1 MKSFHTIINLAGEGG
16 ANFMLIKDIFAIF
29 VFIQQE
35 TKMRIFK
42 RIALTAALFLIASV
56 SSLAVFNEKDLAQ
69 TLQVLRFELRKAYI
83 EMERNQMSFESQDDQ
98 QHEELVH
105 LIQSCNELSLMLYS
119 QKQDF
124 TFDLTYALQQVTDQY
139 HNFTQSRMPYD
150 NIISYLNVEIDR
162 YDRLVM
168 ALKVLPPELVELP
181 DSLGGPALLDSLAST
196 LQSHIL
202 PNDSYADVHS
212 DDPEHSGHNHFVGLE
227 EEHEHD
233 SFHLDSLSQVAR
245 DSCLSYSTRLLK
257 MFTDIRDH
265 MIEDNEYYETTDKRL
280 KEAYD
285 YAQERYKMVQKKIF
299 IDGQDNFWKI
309 LTHVKS
315 YASRAAKDFSDK
327 YGRAYFTDVKSEW
340 RGPMVIGF
348 SFMVLIYLAIATLLS
363 MLIVKMLMRRVKF
376 FRTERFRKREAA
388 IFMLGAAILFVV
400 VIAVAKNISLTS
412 HFFTMA
418 AGLLIEFA
426 LLLIAVLTSLLIRH
440 DSKQLN
446 YGMRIYTPIMLMGLL
461 VITFRIIFIPNSLIA
476 LIFPPLLIAFGF
488 WQWASIHRNGP
499 KVPKSDNSYAIA
511 SFVVTAITFVIS
523 IVGYSLLGL
532 QVYIWWIF
540 QLTVLQLIVACDDL
554 LKKYRHKRVDILVR
568 AYRLKHQND
577 VGKDKGAFI
586 LVTWLYDLVE
596 MVLIPV
602 LYLLSIP
609 FCLYM
614 ASEVFDLTEICMDM
628 FFYPFFNYEYLHLSV
643 SKMVLAAGLFY
654 VFKYICYVARA
665 LYRIYK
671 LRKTLRQT
679 GASMIRENELN
690 LTLANNVIGIL
701 AWGTYFIV
709 TISLLNIPTKSLSVI
724 TAGLAAGL
732 GFAMKDILNNFFY
745 GVQLMSGRLRVGDYI
760 ECDGI
765 RGKVDNITYQST
777 QIEAVDGSI
786 MAFPNSSLFAKNF
799 KNLTRNNSYEFLG
812 LPVGVAYGTD
822 VVHAR
827 KVILKALAPLC
838 KPDKFGRQVVEEK
851 YGIQV
856 VLSGF
861 GDSSVDLVVKQYVLV
876 EQRTGYIAAANERIY
891 NALNEAGIEIP
902 FPQRDVNIRQVL
914 TSDNK

>member
-1 MKSFHTIINLAGEGG
+1 
-16 ANFMLIKDIFAIF
+16 MLIKDIFAIF

-69 TLQVLRFELRKAYI
+69 TLQVLRYELRKAYI
-83 EMERNQMSFESQDDQ
+83 EMEKNQMSFESQDDQ

-139 HNFTQSRMPYD
+139 HSFTQSRMPYD

-202 PNDSYADVHS
+202 PNDSYTDAHS
-212 DDPEHSGHNHFVGLE
+212 DDPEHAGHNHFAGLE
-227 EEHEHD
+227 EEHEHGT
-233 SFHLDSLSQVAR
+233 FHLDSLSQVAR
-245 DSCLSYSTRLLK
+245 DSCLFYSTRLLK

-299 IDGQDNFWKI
+299 IEGQDNFWKI
-309 LTHVKS
+309 LTHVRS
-315 YASRAAKDFSDK
+315 YASRAAKDFNDK
-327 YGRAYFTDVKSEW
+327 YGRAYFTDVKSDW

-363 MLIVKMLMRRVKF
+363 MLIVKMLMRRVKY

-446 YGMRIYTPIMLMGLL
+446 YGMRIYTPIMLMGLV

-577 VGKDKGAFI
+577 VGKDKGSFI

-822 VVHAR
+822 VDHAR

-856 VLSGF
+856 VLNGF
-861 GDSSVDLVVKQYVLV
+861 GDSSVDLVVKQYILV

-902 FPQRDVNIRQVL
+902 FPQRDLNIRQMP
-914 TSDNK
+914 TMDK

>member
-1 MKSFHTIINLAGEGG
+1 
-16 ANFMLIKDIFAIF
+16 MLIKDIFAIF

-69 TLQVLRFELRKAYI
+69 TLQVLRYELRKAYI
-83 EMERNQMSFESQDDQ
+83 EMEKNQMSFESQDDQ

-139 HNFTQSRMPYD
+139 HSFTQSRMPYD

-202 PNDSYADVHS
+202 PNDSYTDAHS
-212 DDPEHSGHNHFVGLE
+212 DDPEHAGHNHFAGLE
-227 EEHEHD
+227 EEHEHGT
-233 SFHLDSLSQVAR
+233 FHLDSLSQVAR
-245 DSCLSYSTRLLK
+245 DSCLFYSTRLLK

-299 IDGQDNFWKI
+299 IEGQDNFWKI
-309 LTHVKS
+309 LTHVRS
-315 YASRAAKDFSDK
+315 YASRAAKDFNDK
-327 YGRAYFTDVKSEW
+327 YGRAYFTDVKSDW

-363 MLIVKMLMRRVKF
+363 MLIVKMLMRRVKY

-446 YGMRIYTPIMLMGLL
+446 YGMRIYTPIMLMGLV

-577 VGKDKGAFI
+577 VGKDKGSFI

-822 VVHAR
+822 VDHAR

-856 VLSGF
+856 VLNGF
-861 GDSSVDLVVKQYVLV
+861 GDSSVDLVVKQYILV
-876 EQRTGYIAAANERIY
+876 EQRTGYIATANERIY

-902 FPQRDVNIRQVL
+902 FPQRDLNIRQMP
-914 TSDNK
+914 TMDK

>member
-1 MKSFHTIINLAGEGG
+1 MS
-16 ANFMLIKDIFAIF
+16 
-29 VFIQQE
+29 
-35 TKMRIFK
+35 IFK
-42 RIALTAALFLIASV
+42 KLVLTVAALLVASAP
-56 SSLAVFNEKDLAQ
+56 LWAVFNEKNLTQ
-69 TLQVLRFELRKAYI
+69 TLQVLRYELCKAYQ
-83 EMERNQMSFESQDDQ
+83 EMERNQMSFESQDDR
-98 QHEELVH
+98 QHEELVQ

-124 TFDLTYALQQVTDQY
+124 TFDLTYALQRVTDQY
-139 HNFTQSRMPYD
+139 HNFTESRMPYD
-150 NIISYLNVEIDR
+150 NIISYLEVEIDR

-181 DSLGGPALLDSLAST
+181 DSLGPSLLDSLTAT
-196 LQSHIL
+196 LQNHVL
-202 PNDSYADVHS
+202 PNDSYSEAHS
-212 DDPEHSGHNHFVGLE
+212 DDPEHSGHKHFGLFVE
-227 EEHEHD
+227 DEGHSHD
-233 SFHLDSLSQVAR
+233 SFTLDSLSQVAR
-245 DSCLSYSTRLLK
+245 DSCLFYSTKLLK
-257 MFTDIRDH
+257 MFTDLRDH
-265 MIEDNEYYETTDKRL
+265 LIEDNEYYETTNKRL

-285 YAQERYKMVQKKIF
+285 YAQSRYKLVQKKIF
-299 IDGQDNFWKI
+299 VEGQDNYWTI
-309 LTHVKS
+309 LTHLKS
-315 YASRAAKDFSDK
+315 YSQRAAKDFNDK

-348 SFMVLIYLAIATLLS
+348 SFVVLVYLAIATLLS
-363 MLIVKMLMRRVKF
+363 MLIVKLLMRRVKV
-376 FRTERFRKREAA
+376 FRTEWFQKREAA
-388 IFMLGAAILFVV
+388 IFMLGAAILFVFV
-400 VIAVAKNISLTS
+400 IVIARNLSSTS

-440 DSKQLN
+440 DSKQIN
-446 YGMRIYTPIMLMGLL
+446 YGLRIYTPIMLMGLL

-488 WQWASIHRNGP
+488 WQWASIHSNGP
-499 KVPKSDNSYAIA
+499 KVPKSDNSYAVA
-511 SFVVTAITFVIS
+511 SFVITVVTLVIA

-532 QVYIWWIF
+532 QIYIWWIF
-540 QLTVLQLIVACDDL
+540 QLTVLQLIVACDDI
-554 LKKYRHKRVDILVR
+554 LKKYRRTRVDIRVR
-568 AYRLKHQND
+568 AYRLRHHSNL
-577 VGKDKGAFI
+577 GKDKGSYI

-596 MVLIPV
+596 MVCIPL

-609 FCLYM
+609 LCLYM

-643 SKMVLAAGLFY
+643 SKIVLAVGLFY

-671 LRKTLRQT
+671 LRKTMRQAGT
-679 GASMIRENELN
+679 SMIRENELN

-701 AWGTYFIV
+701 VWGSYFIV

-760 ECDGI
+760 ECDGV
-765 RGKVDNITYQST
+765 RGKVENITYQST
-777 QIEAVDGSI
+777 QIEATDGSI

-799 KNLTRNNSYEFLG
+799 KNLTRNHSYEFLG

-822 VVHAR
+822 VER
-827 KVILKALAPLC
+827 TREVIVKALEPLR
-838 KPDKFGRQVVEEK
+838 KSDKFGRSVIDEK

-856 VLSGF
+856 VLNGF

-891 NALNEAGIEIP
+891 NALNDNNIEIP
-902 FPQRDVNIRQVL
+902 FPQRDINIRQVPAA
-914 TSDNK
+914 TSNEGK

>member
-1 MKSFHTIINLAGEGG
+1 
-16 ANFMLIKDIFAIF
+16 
-29 VFIQQE
+29 
-35 TKMRIFK
+35 MRLFK
-42 RIALTAALFLIASV
+42 RIILTLAGLLIV
-56 SSLAVFNEKDLAQ
+56 SAPSWGVFNEKDLAQ
-69 TLQVLRFELRKAYI
+69 TLQVLRYELRKAYI
-83 EMERNQMSFESQDDQ
+83 EMEKSQVSYESQDDR

-150 NIISYLNVEIDR
+150 NIISYLDVEIDR

-168 ALKVLPPELVELP
+168 ALKVLPPELIELP
-181 DSLGGPALLDSLAST
+181 DSLGGSSLLDSLAST
-196 LQSHIL
+196 LQTHIL
-202 PNDSYADVHS
+202 PNDSYTDAHAG
-212 DDPEHSGHNHFVGLE
+212 DPAHAGHNHFVGLE
-227 EEHEHD
+227 DEHEHG

-245 DSCLSYSTRLLK
+245 DSCLFYSTRLLK

-265 MIEDNEYYETTDKRL
+265 MIEDNEYYDTTDKRL

-299 IDGQDNFWKI
+299 IEGQDNFWTI

-315 YASRAAKDFSDK
+315 YASRAVKDFSDK

-376 FRTERFRKREAA
+376 FRTEWFRKREAA

-400 VIAVAKNISLTS
+400 VIAIARNASSTS

-440 DSKQLN
+440 DSKQIN

-476 LIFPPLLIAFGF
+476 LIFPPLLVVFGF

-511 SFVVTAITFVIS
+511 SFVVTVITFVIS

-554 LKKYRHKRVDILVR
+554 LRKYRHKRVDVLVR

-577 VGKDKGAFI
+577 VGKDKGSFI

-596 MVLIPV
+596 MVCIPV

-709 TISLLNIPTKSLSVI
+709 TISFLNIPTKSLSVI

-777 QIEAVDGSI
+777 QIEATDGSI

-812 LPVGVAYGTD
+812 LHVGVAYGTD
-822 VVHAR
+822 VEQTR
-827 KVILKALAPLC
+827 QVILKALAPLRRA
-838 KPDKFGRQVVEEK
+838 DKFGRPVVEES

-856 VLSGF
+856 VLNGF

-876 EQRTGYIAAANERIY
+876 DQRVGYIAVANERIY
-891 NALNEAGIEIP
+891 NALNESGIEIP
-902 FPQRDVNIRQVL
+902 FPQRDINIRQVPS
-914 TSDNK
+914 SDGK

>member
-1 MKSFHTIINLAGEGG
+1 
-16 ANFMLIKDIFAIF
+16 
-29 VFIQQE
+29 
-35 TKMRIFK
+35 MRIFK
-42 RIALTAALFLIASV
+42 KLVLTVAAFLVASAP
-56 SSLAVFNEKDLAQ
+56 SWAVFNEKNLTQ
-69 TLQVLRFELRKAYI
+69 TLQVLRYELCKAYQ
-83 EMERNQMSFESQDDQ
+83 EMERNQMSFESQDDR
-98 QHEELVH
+98 QHEELVQ

-124 TFDLTYALQQVTDQY
+124 TFDLTYALQRVTDQY

-150 NIISYLNVEIDR
+150 NIISYLDVEIDR

-181 DSLGGPALLDSLAST
+181 DSLGPALLDSLTAT
-196 LQSHIL
+196 LQSHVL
-202 PNDSYADVHS
+202 PNDSYSEAHS
-212 DDPEHSGHNHFVGLE
+212 EDPEHAGHKHFGLFVE
-227 EEHEHD
+227 DEDHDHD
-233 SFHLDSLSQVAR
+233 SFTLDSLSQVAR
-245 DSCLSYSTRLLK
+245 DSCLFYSTKLLK
-257 MFTDIRDH
+257 MFTDLRDH
-265 MIEDNEYYETTDKRL
+265 LIEDNEYYETTNKRL

-285 YAQERYKMVQKKIF
+285 YAQERYKLVQKKIF
-299 IDGQDNFWKI
+299 IEGQDNFWTI

-315 YASRAAKDFSDK
+315 YSQRAAKDFNDK
-327 YGRAYFTDVKSEW
+327 YGRAYYTDVKSEW

-376 FRTERFRKREAA
+376 FRTEWFQKREAA

-400 VIAVAKNISLTS
+400 VIAIARNLSSTS

-440 DSKQLN
+440 DSKQIN

-476 LIFPPLLIAFGF
+476 LVFPPLLAVFGF
-488 WQWASIHRNGP
+488 WQWASIHSNGP
-499 KVPKSDNSYAIA
+499 KVPRSDNSYAVA
-511 SFVVTAITFVIS
+511 SFAITVVTLIIA

-532 QVYIWWIF
+532 QIYIWWIF

-554 LKKYRHKRVDILVR
+554 LKKYRHTKVDVRVR
-568 AYRLKHQND
+568 AYRLRHRSD
-577 VGKDKGAFI
+577 VGKDKGSYI

-596 MVLIPV
+596 MVCIPV

-643 SKMVLAAGLFY
+643 SKMVLAVGLFY

-671 LRKTLRQT
+671 LRKTMRQVGT
-679 GASMIRENELN
+679 TMIRENELN

-701 AWGTYFIV
+701 AWGSYFIV

-760 ECDGI
+760 ECDGV
-765 RGKVDNITYQST
+765 RGKVENISYQST
-777 QIEAVDGSI
+777 QIEAIDGSI

-799 KNLTRNNSYEFLG
+799 KNLTRNHSYEFLG

-822 VVHAR
+822 VER
-827 KVILKALAPLC
+827 TREVIVKALEPLRRS
-838 KPDKFGRQVVEEK
+838 DKFGRSVIDEK

-891 NALNEAGIEIP
+891 NALNENNIEIP
-902 FPQRDVNIRQVL
+902 FPQRDINIRQVPA
-914 TSDNK
+914 SMSNERK

>member
-1 MKSFHTIINLAGEGG
+1 
-16 ANFMLIKDIFAIF
+16 MLIKDIFAIF

-42 RIALTAALFLIASV
+42 RTALTAVLFLVASV

-69 TLQVLRFELRKAYI
+69 TLQVLRYELRKAYV
-83 EMERNQMSFESQDDQ
+83 EMEKNQMSFESQDDQ

-181 DSLGGPALLDSLAST
+181 DSLGGPALLDSLTST
-196 LQSHIL
+196 LQTHLL
-202 PNDSYADVHS
+202 PNDSYTDAHS
-212 DDPEHSGHNHFVGLE
+212 DDPEHAGHYHFAGLE
-227 EEHEHD
+227 EEHEHT
-233 SFHLDSLSQVAR
+233 SFHLDSLSQIAR
-245 DSCLSYSTRLLK
+245 DSCLFYSTRLLK

-299 IDGQDNFWKI
+299 IEGQDNFWTI

-315 YASRAAKDFSDK
+315 YASRAAKDFNDK

-363 MLIVKMLMRRVKF
+363 MLIVKLLMRRVKY

-440 DSKQLN
+440 DSRQLN
-446 YGMRIYTPIMLMGLL
+446 YGMRIYTPIMLMGLV

-499 KVPKSDNSYAIA
+499 RVPKSDNSYAIA
-511 SFVVTAITFVIS
+511 SFVVTVITFVIS

-554 LKKYRHKRVDILVR
+554 LRKYRHKRVDILVR
-568 AYRLKHQND
+568 VYRLKHRND
-577 VGKDKGAFI
+577 VGKDKGSFI

-596 MVLIPV
+596 MVMIPV

-609 FCLYM
+609 LCLYM

-822 VVHAR
+822 VDHAR

-856 VLSGF
+856 VLNGF
-861 GDSSVDLVVKQYVLV
+861 GDSSVDLVVKQYILV

-902 FPQRDVNIRQVL
+902 FPQRDLNIRQMP
-914 TSDNK
+914 TMDK

>member
-1 MKSFHTIINLAGEGG
+1 M
-16 ANFMLIKDIFAIF
+16 
-29 VFIQQE
+29 
-35 TKMRIFK
+35 K
-42 RIALTAALFLIASV
+42 RILRRLILTIAGLLTVAAPSWG
-56 SSLAVFNEKDLAQ
+56 VFNEKDLAQ
-69 TLQVLRFELRKAYI
+69 TLQVLRFELRKAYC
-83 EMERNQMSFESQDDQ
+83 EMERNQLAYESQDNV
-98 QHEELVH
+98 QHAELVR

-150 NIISYLNVEIDR
+150 NIISYLDLEIDR

-181 DSLGGPALLDSLAST
+181 DSLGGSALLDSLAAT
-196 LQSHIL
+196 LQGHVL
-202 PNDSYADVHS
+202 PNDSYSDAHS
-212 DDPEHSGHNHFVGLE
+212 ADPEHAGHGHSLGAG
-227 EEHEHD
+227 EEHGHG

-245 DSCLSYSTRLLK
+245 DSCLFYSTRLLK
-257 MFTDIRDH
+257 MFTDVRDH
-265 MIEDNEYYETTDKRL
+265 MIEDNEYYDTTDKRL

-299 IDGQDNFWKI
+299 IEGQDNYWKI
-309 LTHVKS
+309 LTHLGS
-315 YASRAAKDFSDK
+315 YSSRAAKDFSDK
-327 YGRAYFTDVKSEW
+327 YGRAYYSDVRSEW

-363 MLIVKMLMRRVKF
+363 MLIVKMLMRRVRF
-376 FRTERFRKREAA
+376 FRTERFLKREAA
-388 IFMLGAAILFVV
+388 IFMLGAAVLFVV
-400 VIAVAKNISLTS
+400 VIAVAKNVSGTS

-426 LLLIAVLTSLLIRH
+426 LLLIAVLTSLLIRN
-440 DSKQLN
+440 DSGQLN
-446 YGMRIYTPIMLMGLL
+446 YGMRIYTPVMLMGLL

-476 LIFPPLLIAFGF
+476 LVFPPLLAVFGF
-488 WQWASIHRNGP
+488 WQWVSIHRNGP
-499 KVPKSDNSYAIA
+499 KVPKSDNSYAIV
-511 SFVVTAITFVIS
+511 SFVITSVTFVIS

-554 LKKYRHKRVDILVR
+554 LRKYRRKRVDILVR
-568 AYRLKHQND
+568 AYRIKHQND
-577 VGKDKGAFI
+577 VGKDKGSFI
-586 LVTWLYDLVE
+586 LVTWLYDLLE
-596 MVLIPV
+596 MVCIPV

-643 SKMVLAAGLFY
+643 SRIVLVVGLFY
-654 VFKYICYVARA
+654 VFKYICYVVRA
-665 LYRIYK
+665 LYRIY
-671 LRKTLRQT
+671 RLRQALGQT
-679 GASMIRENELN
+679 KTRIITENELN

-701 AWGTYFIV
+701 VWGTFFMV

-760 ECDGI
+760 ECDGV
-765 RGKVDNITYQST
+765 RGKVDSITYQST
-777 QIEAVDGSI
+777 QIEAIDGSV

-822 VVHAR
+822 VEQTR
-827 KVILKALAPLC
+827 QVILNALAPLRRA
-838 KPDKFGRQVVEEK
+838 DKFGRPVVEES
-851 YGIQV
+851 YGIKV
-856 VLSGF
+856 VLNGF

-876 EQRTGYIAAANERIY
+876 DQRVGYIAAANERIY
-891 NALNEAGIEIP
+891 NALNESGIEIP
-902 FPQRDVNIRQVL
+902 FPQRDINIRQIPS
-914 TSDNK
+914 SDGK

>member
-1 MKSFHTIINLAGEGG
+1 
-16 ANFMLIKDIFAIF
+16 MLIKDIFAIF

-42 RIALTAALFLIASV
+42 RTALSAVLFLIASV

-69 TLQVLRFELRKAYI
+69 TLQVLRYELRKAYI
-83 EMERNQMSFESQDDQ
+83 EMEKNQMSFESQDDQ

-202 PNDSYADVHS
+202 PNDSYTEAHS
-212 DDPEHSGHNHFVGLE
+212 DDPEHAGHNHFAGLE
-227 EEHEHD
+227 EEHEHGT
-233 SFHLDSLSQVAR
+233 FHLDSLSQVAR
-245 DSCLSYSTRLLK
+245 DSCLFYSTRLLK

-299 IDGQDNFWKI
+299 IEGQDNFWKI
-309 LTHVKS
+309 LTHVRS
-315 YASRAAKDFSDK
+315 YASRAAKDFNDK

-363 MLIVKMLMRRVKF
+363 MLIVKMLMRRVKY

-412 HFFTMA
+412 HFFMMA

-446 YGMRIYTPIMLMGLL
+446 YGMRIYTPIMLMGLV

-577 VGKDKGAFI
+577 VGKDKGSFI
-586 LVTWLYDLVE
+586 LVTWLSDLVE

-822 VVHAR
+822 VDHAR

-856 VLSGF
+856 VLNGF
-861 GDSSVDLVVKQYVLV
+861 GDSSVDLVVKQYILV

-902 FPQRDVNIRQVL
+902 FPQRDLNIRQMP
-914 TSDNK
+914 TMDK

>member
-1 MKSFHTIINLAGEGG
+1 MT
-16 ANFMLIKDIFAIF
+16 FATLL
-29 VFIQQE
+29 V
-35 TKMRIFK
+35 
-42 RIALTAALFLIASV
+42 ASAP
-56 SSLAVFNEKDLAQ
+56 SWAVFNEKNLTQ
-69 TLQVLRFELRKAYI
+69 TLQVLRYELCKAYL
-83 EMERNQMSFESQDDQ
+83 EMERNQMSFESQDDR
-98 QHEELVH
+98 QHEDLVQ
-105 LIQSCNELSLMLYS
+105 LIKSCNELSLMLYS

-150 NIISYLNVEIDR
+150 NIISYLDVEIDR

-181 DSLGGPALLDSLAST
+181 DSLGPSLLDSLAAT
-196 LQSHIL
+196 LQSHVL
-202 PNDSYADVHS
+202 PNDSYSEAHS
-212 DDPEHSGHNHFVGLE
+212 EDPEHAGHRHFGLFVE
-227 EEHEHD
+227 EEDHDHD
-233 SFHLDSLSQVAR
+233 SFSLDSLSQVAR
-245 DSCLSYSTRLLK
+245 DSCLFYSTRLLK
-257 MFTDIRDH
+257 MFTDLRDH
-265 MIEDNEYYETTDKRL
+265 LIEDNEYYETTDKRL

-285 YAQERYKMVQKKIF
+285 YAQGRYKMVQKKIF
-299 IDGQDNFWKI
+299 IDGQDNYWTI
-309 LTHVKS
+309 LSNLKS
-315 YASRAAKDFSDK
+315 YAQRAAKDFNDK
-327 YGRAYFTDVKSEW
+327 YGRAYFTDVRSEW

-376 FRTERFRKREAA
+376 FRTEWFQKREAA
-388 IFMLGAAILFVV
+388 IFMLGAAILFVL
-400 VIAVAKNISLTS
+400 VIAVARNLSSTS

-440 DSKQLN
+440 NSKQIN

-476 LIFPPLLIAFGF
+476 LVFPPLLVVFGF

-499 KVPKSDNSYAIA
+499 KVPKSDNSYAVV
-511 SFVVTAITFVIS
+511 SFVITVVTLVIS
-523 IVGYSLLGL
+523 LVGYSLLGL

-554 LKKYRHKRVDILVR
+554 LRKYRHKRVDVLVR
-568 AYRLKHQND
+568 AYRIKHRND
-577 VGKDKGAFI
+577 VGKDKGSFI

-596 MVLIPV
+596 MVCIPV

-609 FCLYM
+609 FCLYL

-643 SKMVLAAGLFY
+643 SKIVLAVGLFY
-654 VFKYICYVARA
+654 VFKYVCYVARS

-671 LRKTLRQT
+671 LRKALGQT
-679 GASMIRENELN
+679 GGMVRETDLN

-701 AWGTYFIV
+701 VWGTYFIL

-760 ECDGI
+760 ECDGV
-765 RGKVDNITYQST
+765 RGKVENITYQST
-777 QIEAVDGSI
+777 QIEAIDGSI
-786 MAFPNSSLFAKNF
+786 MAIPNSSLFAKNF
-799 KNLTRNNSYEFLG
+799 KNLTRNHSYEFLG

-822 VVHAR
+822 VETAR
-827 KVILKALAPLC
+827 QVILKALAPLC
-838 KPDKFGRQVVEEK
+838 RPDGFGRPVIEEK

-856 VLSGF
+856 VLGGF

-891 NALNEAGIEIP
+891 NALNASGIEIP
-902 FPQRDVNIRQVL
+902 FPQRDINIRQIP
-914 TSDNK
+914 TSAANGEK

>member
-1 MKSFHTIINLAGEGG
+1 MRLFKGIILTLAGL
-16 ANFMLIKDIFAIF
+16 LI
-29 VFIQQE
+29 
-35 TKMRIFK
+35 
-42 RIALTAALFLIASV
+42 V
-56 SSLAVFNEKDLAQ
+56 SAPSWGVFNEKDLAQ
-69 TLQVLRFELRKAYI
+69 TLQVLRYELRKAYI
-83 EMERNQMSFESQDDQ
+83 EMEKSQVSYESQDDR

-150 NIISYLNVEIDR
+150 NIISYLDVEIDR

-168 ALKVLPPELVELP
+168 ALKVLPPELIELP
-181 DSLGGPALLDSLAST
+181 DSLGGSSLLDSLAST
-196 LQSHIL
+196 LQTHIL
-202 PNDSYADVHS
+202 PNDSYTDAHAG
-212 DDPEHSGHNHFVGLE
+212 DPAHVGHNHFVGLE
-227 EEHEHD
+227 EEHEHG

-245 DSCLSYSTRLLK
+245 DSCLFYSTRLLK

-265 MIEDNEYYETTDKRL
+265 MIEDNEYYDTTDKRL

-285 YAQERYKMVQKKIF
+285 YAQDRYKMVQKKIF
-299 IDGQDNFWKI
+299 IEGQDNFWTI

-315 YASRAAKDFSDK
+315 CASRAAKDFSDK

-376 FRTERFRKREAA
+376 FRTEWFRKREAA

-400 VIAVAKNISLTS
+400 VIAVARNASSTS

-440 DSKQLN
+440 DSKQIN

-476 LIFPPLLIAFGF
+476 LIFPPLLVVFGF

-577 VGKDKGAFI
+577 VGKDKGSFI

-596 MVLIPV
+596 MVCIPV

-690 LTLANNVIGIL
+690 LTLANNVVGIL

-777 QIEAVDGSI
+777 QIEATDGSI

-822 VVHAR
+822 VEQTR
-827 KVILKALAPLC
+827 QVILKALAPLRRA
-838 KPDKFGRQVVEEK
+838 DKFGRPVVEES

-856 VLSGF
+856 VLNGF

-876 EQRTGYIAAANERIY
+876 DQRVGYIAVANERIY
-891 NALNEAGIEIP
+891 NALNESGIEIP
-902 FPQRDVNIRQVL
+902 FPQRDINIRQVPS
-914 TSDNK
+914 SDGK